1 MGGAGAQNTQAMC
14 KAINSGKSWGAKMFT
29 SFIGG
34 ASNQSLS
41 QLARQT
47 SALYMNNAILGYKT
61 KALFSAAVSIVASSV
76 ASIFLNNLN

>member
-14 KAINSGKSWGAKMFT
+14 KAINSDKSWWAKMFT

-34 ASNQSLS
+34 GSNQSLS